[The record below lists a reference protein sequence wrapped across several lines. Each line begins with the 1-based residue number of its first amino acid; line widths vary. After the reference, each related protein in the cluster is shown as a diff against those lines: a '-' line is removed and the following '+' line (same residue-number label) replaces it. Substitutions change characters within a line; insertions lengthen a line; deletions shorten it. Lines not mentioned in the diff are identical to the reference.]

1 MKNNIITLL
10 ALFLLANCTLIP
22 TDERIIEPPNFVTI
36 NTDSTIQAQYKAE
49 WLALTSTIDKNN
61 AYTGSSDIWGGGE
74 LDLNIWF
81 QEGDLWDY
89 MDAFN
94 PENPYVLHTLVES
107 HRLGEGKSSFVDGN
121 TAIMVMPASA
131 SPALEG
137 VLYVVRISNETI
149 YRTYNE
155 WGVNF
160 IEDWDGKQVDIA
172 NLVPIGKKQ

>member
-1 MKNNIITLL
+1 MKNSTITLL
-10 ALFLLANCTLIP
+10 AFFLLANCTTIP

-36 NTDSTIQAQYKAE
+36 NTDPTTQAQYKAE
-49 WLALTSTIDKNN
+49 WLALTSTIDENN
-61 AYTGSSDIWGGGE
+61 AYTGEADIWGGGD
-74 LDLNIWF
+74 LDLHLWF
-81 QEGDLWDY
+81 EEGNLWDF
-89 MDAFN
+89 MNAFN
-94 PENPYVLHTLVES
+94 PDRKYILHKLVES
-107 HRLGEGKSSFVDGN
+107 HLLGKGKSSFVDGN

-172 NLVPIGKKQ
+172 NLIPIGKKQ

>member
-22 TDERIIEPPNFVTI
+22 INERIVEPPNFVTI

-49 WLALTSTIDKNN
+49 WMTLTSAIDKNN

-94 PENPYVLHTLVES
+94 PENPYVLHSLVEN
-107 HRLGEGKSSFVDGN
+107 SFIDGN
-121 TAIMVMPASA
+121 TAIMAMHPKASTVLA
-131 SPALEG
+131 GA
-137 VLYVVRISNETI
+137 LYVVRISNETI
-149 YRTYNE
+149 YRTYDE
-155 WGVNF
+155 WGFDFQNK
-160 IEDWDGKQVDIA
+160 WDGKQVDIA
-172 NLVPIGKKQ
+172 NLVPIGTKPK